1 MGNLS
6 PNEKLNAVTIRDWT
20 QQAFPYNFP
29 DPTPSPPRNIPV
41 TLLRNF
47 SNSEISQWKVL
58 PVEISNR
65 LVWFDPAGFK
75 LAESEK
81 PAIWKKK
88 YLDKYDF
95 VLHSNRQIVES
106 SPYL

>member
-1 MGNLS
+1 MENLS

-20 QQAFPYNFP
+20 QQAFPYNSP
-29 DPTPSPPRNIPV
+29 DPTPSPPRNIHV